1 MIVSLNAIVLS
12 KLKYNDNDLIVKCFT
27 LQKGIVSYILK
38 GVLKSKKNKRI
49 AFFQLLTQ
57 LEIETDFKPNRSLH
71 YVKDIKNHIL
81 YSSIHQ
87 NVYKSAI
94 AMFVSDVLANALKE
108 EEQNEAL
115 FNYIEAG
122 LNWLDETPDFSN
134 FHLLFLLKLTK
145 YLGFYPDVTHSE
157 FPYFNLVEG
166 AFEFNKTHEQYILG
180 EDLIYFKAILG
191 TNFDALNEI
200 KMSSNQRQ
208 RFLIILVKYYELHLI
223 GFKKPKS
230 LQILNE
236 VFN

>member
-27 LQKGIVSYILK
+27 QQKGIVSYILK

-57 LEIETDFKPNRSLH
+57 LDIETDFKANRSLQ
-71 YVKDIKNHIL
+71 YVKDLKNHTL

-94 AMFVSDVLANALKE
+94 AMFISDVLANALKE

-115 FNYIEAG
+115 FSYIEAA
-122 LNWLDETPDFSN
+122 LNWLDISQDYSN

-145 YLGFYPDVTHSE
+145 YLGFYPDTTHMDLS
-157 FPYFNLVEG
+157 YFNLVEG
-166 AFEFNKTHEQYILG
+166 AFDFNKTHEQFILG
-180 EDLIYFKAILG
+180 EDLDHFKTLLG
-191 TNFDALNEI
+191 TNFDALDAI

-208 RFLIILVKYYELHLI
+208 RFLIILLKYYELHLI